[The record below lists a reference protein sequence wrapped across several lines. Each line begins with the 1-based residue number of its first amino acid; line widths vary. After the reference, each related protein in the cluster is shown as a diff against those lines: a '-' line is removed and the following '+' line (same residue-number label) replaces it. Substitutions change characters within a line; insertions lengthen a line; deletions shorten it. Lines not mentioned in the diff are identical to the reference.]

1 MNKKI
6 VVGAGIAVLVIAV
19 TIVGVKTIAGDKAT
33 EVPGE
38 EHMESALHIQESN
51 TTKNATTPSA
61 ESGSTESSE
70 SGP

>member
-6 VVGAGIAVLVIAV
+6 MIGAGIAVLAIVIA
-19 TIVGVKTIAGDKAT
+19 TIGIKEIAGDSAA
-33 EVPGE
+33 EIPGE
-38 EHMESALHIQESN
+38 EHMEKTLNIQEAN
-51 TTKNATTPSA
+51 TTNTTSESG

>member
-6 VVGAGIAVLVIAV
+6 IIGAGVAVLAIVIA
-19 TIVGVKTIAGDKAT
+19 TIGIKEIAGDSAA
-33 EVPGE
+33 EIPGE
-38 EHMESALHIQESN
+38 EHMEKTLNIQESN
-51 TTKNATTPSA
+51 TTKTTSESG

>member
-6 VVGAGIAVLVIAV
+6 MIGAGIAVLAIVIA
-19 TIVGVKTIAGDKAT
+19 TIGIKEIAGDSAA
-33 EVPGE
+33 EIPGE
-38 EHMESALHIQESN
+38 EHMEKTLNIQESN
-51 TTKNATTPSA
+51 TTNTTSESG

>member
-6 VVGAGIAVLVIAV
+6 MIGAGIAVLAIVIA
-19 TIVGVKTIAGDKAT
+19 TISIKEIAGDSAA
-33 EVPGE
+33 EIPGE
-38 EHMESALHIQESN
+38 EHVEKTLNIQESN
-51 TTKNATTPSA
+51 TTNTTSESG

>member
-6 VVGAGIAVLVIAV
+6 TVCAGVAVLAIVIA
-19 TIVGVKTIAGDKAT
+19 IVGVKEISGDSAA
-33 EVPGE
+33 EIPGE
-38 EHMESALHIQESN
+38 EHIEKTLHVQESN
-51 TTKNATTPSA
+51 TTNNTTSEST